1 MILPTHLNLAQT
13 VAKVCENS
21 VNGAK
26 ITVAPQMGN
35 PDYMNF
41 NFFSNL
47 WILPNFFKCPLNFI
61 LAFAVQIWTETLGL
75 QSNFTVT
82 EIFNT
87 SESNQC
93 M

>member
-1 MILPTHLNLAQT
+1 MILPRASTHLNPAQT

-26 ITVAPQMGN
+26 ITVAPQMEN

-47 WILPNFFKCPLNFI
+47 WILPNFKN
-61 LAFAVQIWTETLGL
+61 AH
-75 QSNFTVT
+75 
-82 EIFNT
+82 
-87 SESNQC
+87 
-93 M
+93 